1 MPLLYLGVV
10 SIVDSIC
17 FLYIFM
23 LHLSVFTVKFSKV
36 IYNVR

>member
-10 SIVDSIC
+10 SIEIVC

-23 LHLSVFTVKFSKV
+23 LHLSVFTVKFSEV
-36 IYNVR
+36 ICNVR